1 MKEKFTAISLFS
13 GAGGMDV
20 GFEKAGIQVLWANEI
35 NKDAAETYKAN
46 HNETEIAV
54 GDINSM
60 MDNIKNYK
68 GVDIV
73 FGGPPCQGFSVAGKM
88 NPDDERSKLV
98 WSFLDAVNIVQPK
111 AFVMENVKALAKL
124 AKWEDVRKE
133 FFSKAS
139 EMGYE
144 CYPFLLNATEYGVPQ
159 KRERVFFVGIKGYH
173 MFEEHLWEMIESQK
187 NIAPTIRQVLSH
199 LGKAGTE
206 NNPNTCTAKIT
217 FATNP
222 IMRKSPYA
230 GMIFNGMG
238 RPIDIDGYANT
249 LPATMGGNKTPI
261 IDEEYLYSNDPSN
274 WIEEYHSKVLSGE
287 ITQEFEEA
295 PERLRRLTIDEA
307 MLIQTFPEKYDFR
320 GSKSSIYKQIGN
332 AVPCNLAKTIA
343 NAVSKYLCE
352 IKLG

>member
-1 MKEKFTAISLFS
+1 MKKRLTAISLFS

-20 GFEKAGIQVLWANEI
+20 GFEEAGIQVLWANEI
-35 NKDAAETYKAN
+35 NKDAAKTYKAN
-46 HNETEIAV
+46 HNETKLAV
-54 GDINSM
+54 GDINTM
-60 MDNIKNYK
+60 MDDIKNYK

-88 NPDDERSKLV
+88 DPDDERSKLV

-173 MFEEHLWEMIESQK
+173 MFEEQLWGMIEHQK
-187 NIAPTIRQVLSH
+187 NVAPTIRQVLSH

-206 NNPNTCTAKIT
+206 SNPNTCTAKIT

-222 IMRKSPYA
+222 IIRKSPYA

-238 RPIDIDGYANT
+238 RPIEIDGYANT

-261 IDEEYLYSNDPSN
+261 IDEEYLYSNAPNN
-274 WIEEYHSKVLSGE
+274 WIEEYHAKVLSGE
-287 ITQEFEEA
+287 IIQEFNEA
-295 PERLRRLTIDEA
+295 PERLRRLTINEA
-307 MLIQTFPEKYDFR
+307 KIIQTFPEKYDFR

-332 AVPCNLAKTIA
+332 AVPCNLARAIA
-343 NAVSKYLCE
+343 NAVSEYLYE
-352 IKLG
+352 IKL

>member
-1 MKEKFTAISLFS
+1 MKKRLTAISLFS

-20 GFEKAGIQVLWANEI
+20 GFEEAGIQVLWANEI
-35 NKDAAETYKAN
+35 NKDAAKTYEAN
-46 HNETEIAV
+46 HNETKLAV
-54 GDINSM
+54 GDINTM

-68 GVDIV
+68 GVDLV

-88 NPDDERSKLV
+88 DPDDERNKLV

-173 MFEEHLWEMIESQK
+173 MFEEQLWGMIENQK
-187 NIAPTIRQVLSH
+187 NIAPTIRQVLSP

-222 IMRKSPYA
+222 IIRKSPYA

-261 IDEEYLYSNDPSN
+261 IDEEYLYTNASSN
-274 WIEEYHSKVLSGE
+274 WIEEYHAKILGGE
-287 ITQEFEEA
+287 VIQEFKEA
-295 PERLRRLTIDEA
+295 PERLRRLTINEA
-307 MLIQTFPEKYDFR
+307 KVIQTFPDKYDFR

-332 AVPCNLAKTIA
+332 AVPCNLAKAIA
-343 NAVSKYLCE
+343 NAVSEYLYE
-352 IKLG
+352 FKL